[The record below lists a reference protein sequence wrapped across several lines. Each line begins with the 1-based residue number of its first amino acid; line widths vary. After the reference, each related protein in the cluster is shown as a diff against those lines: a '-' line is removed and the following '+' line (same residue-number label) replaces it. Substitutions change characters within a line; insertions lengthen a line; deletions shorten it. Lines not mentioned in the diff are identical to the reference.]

1 MITKT
6 VSPLTPLSV
15 RADRS
20 SPDVRI
26 FEEAVI
32 ALRGRWP
39 ATATGLCVEANA
51 LFGFSLSRGTPGAQE
66 RAFRACV
73 DEALRLLEA
82 LDGPSAVER
91 VRSLASREP
100 EDRHTARARRALR
113 LRFGEH

>member
-1 MITKT
+1 MITKA
-6 VSPLTPLSV
+6 VSPLTPLSA

-20 SPDVRI
+20 SRDVRI

-39 ATATGLCVEANA
+39 ATATGLCVGANS
-51 LFGFSLSRGTPGAQE
+51 LFGFSLSGGAPGAQE
-66 RAFRACV
+66 GEFRARV
-73 DEALRLLEA
+73 EEALRLLEA

-100 EDRHTARARRALR
+100 EDRHTARVRRVSR
-113 LRFGEH
+113 LRFRER